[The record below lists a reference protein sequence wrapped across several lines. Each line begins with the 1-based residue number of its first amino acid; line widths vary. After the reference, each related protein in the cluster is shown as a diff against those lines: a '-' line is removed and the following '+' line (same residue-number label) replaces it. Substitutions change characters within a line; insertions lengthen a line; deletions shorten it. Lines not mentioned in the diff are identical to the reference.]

1 MGTGNSA
8 ANAANAANAQQ
19 QAQIATAVNQ
29 INSAYDNPNRT
40 AQYASYNKNLSDYYT
55 GQVNNQEAI
64 NARNLKFAMAR
75 SGLTGG
81 SAATDSNTQLQK
93 DYTQGL
99 LQASQQ
105 AQAGTSA
112 LEQADVNAKNQLI
125 GLAQQGNYT
134 GQIPQATAQAQSAA
148 LGAAS
153 NFGQANALGNLFTG
167 TQGIYQ
173 NEETAAAN
181 RAAQQNPFG
190 SNYSASAYSGGGS
203 GGGANASNGYGGR
216 G

>member
-8 ANAANAANAQQ
+8 ANAANAYNQQ
-19 QAQIATAVNQ
+19 QQQQIGQSVDQ
-29 INSAYDNPNRT
+29 INKAYSSPQRQ
-40 AQYASYNKNLSDYYT
+40 AQYGQYQSNLQGYLT
-55 GQVNNQEAI
+55 GQVNNQEAV

-112 LEQADVNAKNQLI
+112 LEQSDINAKNQMI
-125 GLAQQGNYT
+125 SLAQQGNFT
-134 GQIPQATAQAQSAA
+134 GAIPTQVAQAQSAS
-148 LGAAS
+148 LGDAQNAF
-153 NFGQANALGNLFTG
+153 NPNALGNLFSSTSN
-167 TQGIYQ
+167 IYN
-173 NEETAAAN
+173 NEQIAAAN
-181 RAAQQNPFG
+181 RKAQTSPIG
-190 SNYSASAYSGGGS
+190 SLYGTGG
-203 GGGANASNGYGGR
+203 
-216 G
+216 